1 MLQMKG
7 LPRFVYPLFTSKV
20 SSIESV
26 CDVKCVLF
34 CCEKQSLSKKMKMK
48 MKMEMMGS
56 NKQGTC
62 DSTYPFLSETE
73 KNEKRKP
80 FVKSSSFFPI
90 TNSLSICIL
99 KIDSLFFKVQL
110 FYVSLNHRRSTVSYL
125 LQIALAFE

>member
-1 MLQMKG
+1 MKG
-7 LPRFVYPLFTSKV
+7 LAIFVYIPFTSKI

-48 MKMEMMGS
+48 MKMMGS

>member
-26 CDVKCVLF
+26 CNVKCVLF

-73 KNEKRKP
+73 KKRKT
-80 FVKSSSFFPI
+80 K
-90 TNSLSICIL
+90 
-99 KIDSLFFKVQL
+99 
-110 FYVSLNHRRSTVSYL
+110 TVR
-125 LQIALAFE
+125 